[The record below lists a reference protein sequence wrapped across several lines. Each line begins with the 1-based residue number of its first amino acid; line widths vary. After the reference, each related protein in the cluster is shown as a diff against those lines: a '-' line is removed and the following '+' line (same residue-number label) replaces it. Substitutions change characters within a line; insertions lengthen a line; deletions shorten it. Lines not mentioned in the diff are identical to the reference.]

1 MSPSFRNTVVYLLAF
16 VCIFVLASRLV
27 TIGLLVAHAPGDAE
41 QYFFLKQISISAI
54 CAVAAIWLWGK
65 RVRQEPHGSDE
76 S

>member
-1 MSPSFRNTVVYLLAF
+1 MSPSFRNAVIYLLAS
-16 VCIFVLASRLV
+16 VCIFVLVSRLV
-27 TIGLLVAHAPGDAE
+27 TIGLLVAHAPEDAE

-65 RVRQEPHGSDE
+65 RIRQKPRGSDG

>member
-1 MSPSFRNTVVYLLAF
+1 MSPSFRNTVIYLLAS
-16 VCIFVLASRLV
+16 VCIFVLVSRLV
-27 TIGLLVAHAPGDAE
+27 TIGLLVAYAPEDAE

-65 RVRQEPHGSDE
+65 RVQQKPNGSDG